1 MAYLRPLN
9 SSESNL
15 YVIRFNTP
23 DVTPTNVAGIT
34 ASNYYR
40 TVPSSYY
47 ANPSSDLL
55 PEGFAFMIGD
65 GSSASYS
72 NYKINFGTMKN
83 PYTDPPAV
91 SVNIVSSSN
100 ATSNALD
107 VDSYNIVIESVDK
120 NGFTFSVRSSTDST
134 GSENTR
140 LLPFTSATSALLP
153 IRFSIFVVGSVISGP
168 TFAISNRGWNV
179 PESSVNKLY
188 TYQSVGIGTGKVDG
202 TFNLKG
208 TMVTPANKITINS
221 TSFSSNAASASSE
234 LSTSLLTY
242 TLNIIT
248 VDNSTV
254 SGVNTITLP
263 AGNNG
268 QILRINITNIAMLD
282 TGKSVR
288 IATFEGNVVLIS
300 NTVNKR
306 MTELYYDSDSVGW
319 RVMYQA

>member
-23 DVTPTNVAGIT
+23 DVTPANVAALQT
-34 ASNYYR
+34 VNNYK
-40 TVPSSYY
+40 TVTSSYY

-65 GSSASYS
+65 GSGDSYN

-91 SVNIVSSSN
+91 SVNILRSDNSLNSN
-100 ATSNALD
+100 D
-107 VDSYNIVIESVDK
+107 VDSYNIVIDSVDK
-120 NGFTFSVRSSTDST
+120 NGFTFSVRSSTDS
-134 GSENTR
+134 NTNTK
-140 LLPFTSATSALLP
+140 LVPFTSASNTLLP
-153 IRFSIFVVGSVISGP
+153 IRFSIFVVGSVVSGP

-208 TMVTPANKITINS
+208 TMVTPANKISVNS
-221 TSFSSNAASASSE
+221 TSFVNNAASSSST

-242 TLNIIT
+242 TLNILT
-248 VDNSTV
+248 VDTAIT
-254 SGVNTITLP
+254 GTNTITLP

-268 QILRINITNIAMLD
+268 QILRINLTNTAVLD
-282 TGKSVR
+282 SGKS
-288 IATFEGNVVLIS
+288 ISITGTEDGTIVLIS
-300 NTVNKR
+300 ENVVNR
-306 MTELYYDSDSVGW
+306 MTELYYDIDNLKW

>member
-23 DVTPTNVAGIT
+23 DVTPANVAGIT
-34 ASNYYR
+34 ASSNYR
-40 TVPSSYY
+40 TVTSSYY

-65 GSSASYS
+65 GTTADYK

-100 ATSNALD
+100 ATNSLD

-120 NGFTFSVRSSTDST
+120 NGFTFSVRSSTDSA
-134 GSENTR
+134 GYENTR
-140 LLPFTSATSALLP
+140 LTPFVSATSALLP

-221 TSFSSNAASASSE
+221 SSFTSSAASNSSA
-234 LSTSLLTY
+234 LSISLLTY
-242 TLNIIT
+242 TLNIVT
-248 VDNSTV
+248 VDNSSV
-254 SGVNTITLP
+254 SGTNIITLP

-268 QILRINITNIAMLD
+268 QILRINITNTANLD
-282 TGKSVR
+282 TGKSISIV
-288 IATFEGNVVLIS
+288 TSEGNVVLIS
-300 NTVNKR
+300 GTTFNR
-306 MTELYYDSDSVGW
+306 MTELYYDSDSVMW
-319 RVMYQA
+319 KVMYQA